1 MEIRKPAIKSI
12 PYDEWKDNETLEQ
25 IINEL
30 NEGGVNCVLGNLDAH
45 NNGPWFAGTQTI
57 LFYYQY
63 GNGAVMTRNLLGSVY
78 VYVGCNF

>member
-1 MEIRKPAIKSI
+1 MVFKQIDTFYRKNIAFNSNIRMSLL
-12 PYDEWKDNETLEQ
+12 Y
-25 IINEL
+25 
-30 NEGGVNCVLGNLDAH
+30 